1 MHPLLLQLV
10 LLGNLVAVGALLV
23 IQPRIA
29 RRGLLFGVYVGEERW
44 AGADAARITRT
55 WYLGMAAIAALS
67 LAAGEAVI
75 FLQPVKPLGIV
86 VALVVLSVL
95 SSAVYLVVY
104 LQARKMALPGQR
116 AAAAA
121 LAADSRWSLALPLSA
136 LVVGVA
142 GGVLVIYAIGGS
154 LYLAIRY
161 GQRGARLER
170 SVGAPLTNGLADNT
184 HWVLGAFY
192 VNRHDPSVF
201 VEKRFGLGYTINFG
215 NPIALAMLVVFL
227 AIVLAIVLT
236 SAFLPQ
242 SQTPPR

>member
-75 FLQPVKPLGIV
+75 FLQ
-86 VALVVLSVL
+86 
-95 SSAVYLVVY
+95 
-104 LQARKMALPGQR
+104 
-116 AAAAA
+116 
-121 LAADSRWSLALPLSA
+121 
-136 LVVGVA
+136 
-142 GGVLVIYAIGGS
+142 
-154 LYLAIRY
+154 
-161 GQRGARLER
+161 
-170 SVGAPLTNGLADNT
+170 
-184 HWVLGAFY
+184 
-192 VNRHDPSVF
+192 HDPSVF